1 MLTWKSVF
9 AAVIC
14 LFCFNEVVFCNQ
26 QNQKGEEEAANQSE
40 SDSAV
45 ILIVIVLLIVT
56 VLTIWLF
63 KAKRFRFF
71 HETGLCLI
79 YGKNNFLIIK

>member
-1 MLTWKSVF
+1 MLTRKSVLA
-9 AAVIC
+9 AAVC
-14 LFCFNEVVFCNQ
+14 LLIFNEVVFCNQ
-26 QNQKGEEEAANQSE
+26 NLKGEQKAEDLSE

-63 KAKRFRFF
+63 KVKRFRFF

-79 YGKNNFLIIK
+79 YGKL